1 MGGSKAWINWKA
13 VKVRSETTGVTD
25 PSFVCL
31 LIAVLAD
38 ELQPLEHQ
46 EPQKEQARSLVL

>member
-38 ELQPLEHQ
+38 ELQPLE
-46 EPQKEQARSLVL
+46 L

>member
-1 MGGSKAWINWKA
+1 MGGSKAWINCKA
-13 VKVRSETTGVTD
+13 VKVTPETTGVTD
-25 PSFVCL
+25 LSFVCL